1 VLLRALLT
9 TFAAGLTAAVIAAP
23 SAAQGPLTPRAFL
36 PMVATGG
43 DAPATPTAPSTAGVT
58 VRGLAASSVAANGGV
73 GELRAYGEIVNGT
86 AATIGEVVVEVT
98 VTAPGGKVLGHER
111 GTSRLEAVAPGG
123 VSPFGVLF
131 EGVVNPGSVTVTA
144 QVISVAAPALD
155 LAPGLVVTAQP
166 PSNVVL
172 SEDGGTTT
180 SATQLSVAGV
190 VRNAGATRLEVAQVV
205 IAIHDA
211 AGNVVFAG
219 FTNTFSMPF
228 LDDDDAPVLGP
239 GQSGSFQVLVPRGP
253 IMAAGPGLTVQAWVE
268 GRPAR

>member
-1 VLLRALLT
+1 MLPRALLA
-9 TFAAGLTAAVIAAP
+9 TFAAVLTAAIIAAP

-43 DAPATPTAPSTAGVT
+43 DAAAAPATPATGGVT
-58 VRGLAASSVAANGGV
+58 VRGLAASAVAANGGA

-86 AATIGEVVVEVT
+86 AGPIGAVVVELT
-98 VTAPGGKVLGHER
+98 ATAPGGKVLGRER
-111 GTSRLEAVAPGG
+111 ATSRLEAVAPGG
-123 VSPFGVLF
+123 VSPFGALF
-131 EGVVNPGSVTVTA
+131 EGVVSPGSVTVTA
-144 QVISVAAPALD
+144 QVISVAAPALEMHP
-155 LAPGLVVTAQP
+155 ALVVTAQP
-166 PSNVVL
+166 PTNVVL

-190 VRNAGATRLEVAQVV
+190 VRNAGETRVEVVQVV
-205 IAIHDA
+205 IAIRDA
-211 AGNVVFAG
+211 AGDVVFAG
-219 FTNTFSMPF
+219 FTNAFSMPF